1 MLELRGLTKTYR
13 TGDKALA
20 EVSFTV
26 PKGQVVG
33 LIGPVRRGQVD
44 ADPLHQ
50 PARRADV
57 GRILLSGTELTG
69 LSPAPSAASG
79 GGSG

>member
-1 MLELRGLTKTYR
+1 MRAALPPAFSIFGTEAGMLELKGLTKTYR

-33 LIGPVRRGQVD
+33 
-44 ADPLHQ
+44 
-50 PARRADV
+50 
-57 GRILLSGTELTG
+57 
-69 LSPAPSAASG
+69 
-79 GGSG
+79 